1 VKIEVDR
8 DRDALLVVDVQPD
21 FMPGG
26 ALPIAGGDEVVAPI
40 AALLRRGLTRT
51 VAATQDWHPADH
63 VSFASEH
70 AGRAPFEVIE
80 LYGREQVLWPAH
92 CLQGSPGAALHRGL
106 PLEPVSVVV
115 HKGQDRL
122 VDSYSGF
129 CDNHGPGGERPP
141 TGLAGY
147 LRERGVRRV
156 LICGLALDFCVC
168 WTALDAV
175 AMGFG
180 AVLLRDLS
188 RPVAREGEARAI
200 EDMARAGVVVAEASD
215 LPAG

>member
-1 VKIEVDR
+1 MTIALNQ

-21 FMPGG
+21 FVPGG
-26 ALPIAGGDEVVAPI
+26 ALPIAGGDEVVGPI

-51 VAATQDWHPADH
+51 AAATQDWHPPDH
-63 VSFASEH
+63 VSFASQH
-70 AGRAPFEVIE
+70 PGRAPYEVIE
-80 LYGREQVLWPAH
+80 LYGHEQVLWPDH
-92 CLQGSPGAALHRGL
+92 CVQGAPGAALHAGL
-106 PLEPVSVVV
+106 PLEPLSVVV
-115 HKGQDRL
+115 RKGRERR

-129 CDNHGPGGERPP
+129 RDNHGPSGERPP

-156 LICGLALDFCVC
+156 LICGLALDFCVA

-180 AVLLRDLS
+180 AVVLRDLT
-188 RPVAREGEARAI
+188 RPVSEAGGARAI
-200 EDMARAGVVVAEASD
+200 EDMRRAGVVVAEAGD